1 MNCLVPKLYFLLG
14 IVFIVEIEK
23 SASTSTAEVTLAGGG
38 SPARGVEGEEGDS
51 GIDANSQ
58 GSCSSN
64 EVKPQVKDRRKEKKK
79 KKPILSSVPLPET
92 RLPIPAATSKPVV
105 DVSLK
110 DIFCL
115 DIANLCRYTGCP

>member
-1 MNCLVPKLYFLLG
+1 MVPKLFFLHDIL
-14 IVFIVEIEK
+14 FIVEIEK
-23 SASTSTAEVTLAGGG
+23 AASTSTAEVTTLAGGG

-92 RLPIPAATSKPVV
+92 RLPIPASTSKPVV

-110 DIFCL
+110 DMFCL
-115 DIANLCRYTGCP
+115 VIAN

>member
-1 MNCLVPKLYFLLG
+1 MVSKLCVLNG
-14 IVFIVEIEK
+14 VVFIVEIEK
-23 SASTSTAEVTLAGGG
+23 AASTSTAEVTLAGGG

-92 RLPIPAATSKPVV
+92 RLPIPATTSKPVV
-105 DVSLK
+105 DVSLN
-110 DIFCL
+110 DIIC
-115 DIANLCRYTGCP
+115 